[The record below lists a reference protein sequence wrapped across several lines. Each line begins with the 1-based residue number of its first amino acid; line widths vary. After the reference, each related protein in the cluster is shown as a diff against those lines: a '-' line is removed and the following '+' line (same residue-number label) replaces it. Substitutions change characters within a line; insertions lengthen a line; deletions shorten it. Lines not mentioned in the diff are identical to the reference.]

1 MDESLAAL
9 AVIELPGRSVAADAG
24 QRGHVKHAPQPAVVA
39 FRPVQIATD
48 AAGISWY
55 RDQSGVGRQPAR
67 GGEGGQVAAGNDHEF
82 RAEAGSEAGQRLDDV
97 RVGVITE
104 AFGDGFV
111 DVFDLVVEVEQLAA
125 NRLTRAAVP
134 ASPGRASGCCLA
146 AATAVAAVLAIV
158 VGQPP
163 LSPR

>member
-67 GGEGGQVAAGNDHEF
+67 GGEGSQVAPGNDQECL
-82 RAEAGSEAGQRLDDV
+82 AEAGPQAGQPLDDV
-97 RVGVITE
+97 RPGGS
-104 AFGDGFV
+104 AQAYGDG
-111 DVFDLVVEVEQLAA
+111 
-125 NRLTRAAVP
+125 
-134 ASPGRASGCCLA
+134 
-146 AATAVAAVLAIV
+146 
-158 VGQPP
+158 
-163 LSPR
+163 

>member
-97 RVGVITE
+97 RPEVGWQRLSTIPLLAPVGLESTL
-104 AFGDGFV
+104 GGF
-111 DVFDLVVEVEQLAA
+111 
-125 NRLTRAAVP
+125 
-134 ASPGRASGCCLA
+134 
-146 AATAVAAVLAIV
+146 
-158 VGQPP
+158 
-163 LSPR
+163 

>member
-67 GGEGGQVAAGNDHEF
+67 GGEGGQVAAGNGHEF
-82 RAEAGSEAGQRLDDV
+82 RAEAGSEAGQRRLDDV

-104 AFGDGFV
+104 AFG
-111 DVFDLVVEVEQLAA
+111 
-125 NRLTRAAVP
+125 
-134 ASPGRASGCCLA
+134 
-146 AATAVAAVLAIV
+146 
-158 VGQPP
+158 
-163 LSPR
+163 

>member
-9 AVIELPGRSVAADAG
+9 AVIELPGRSVAAGAG
-24 QRGHVKHAPQPAVVA
+24 QRGQVKHAPQPAVVA

-97 RVGVITE
+97 RVAVITE

-111 DVFDLVVEVEQLAA
+111 DVFDLVVEVEGSIEV
-125 NRLTRAAVP
+125 RIRAAEAAGLPHTLWVTTVTS
-134 ASPGRASGCCLA
+134 AEAMSVENLTA
-146 AATAVAAVLAIV
+146 AAEKKFE
-158 VGQPP
+158 
-163 LSPR
+163 